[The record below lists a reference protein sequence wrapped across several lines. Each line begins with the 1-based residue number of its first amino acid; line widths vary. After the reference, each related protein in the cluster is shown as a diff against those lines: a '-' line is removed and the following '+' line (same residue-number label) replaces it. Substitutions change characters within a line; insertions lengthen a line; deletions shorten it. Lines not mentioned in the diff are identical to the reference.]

1 MLQASVL
8 FTSVT
13 VWYHNENP
21 CSQRAS
27 FISACFLGK
36 IPQGMQ
42 CQRAWTF
49 ERLAKSL
56 SRDSPQPRE
65 VMCYSD
71 TKNVLIMENA
81 YTEILGIIV
90 FSWKAVILLS
100 NRGPFYL
107 KISKHFFLDKIFLC
121 SAIQEDLQMCGTR
134 GTHSSISPNQESRQE
149 KTRLLSYL
157 RSPCTLSTFS
167 GTDSHL
173 LTVRVGLQGIFFLS
187 WRKLSADS
195 SHKTSFVEGQTMIWV
210 LTNSSRI
217 QLDFLFEAFFVLAT
231 RHLES
236 DFLDHRWYP
245 CPLQGKHTALTTG
258 PPGNFPLEAFLD

>member
-21 CSQRAS
+21 CSWRAS

-90 FSWKAVILLS
+90 FSWKAVLLLS

-107 KISKHFFLDKIFLC
+107 KISKHFFLDKIFCYDCKEKYKFKLVFLGEEMAKRFQVLC
-121 SAIQEDLQMCGTR
+121 FHRPIICEW
-134 GTHSSISPNQESRQE
+134 I
-149 KTRLLSYL
+149 
-157 RSPCTLSTFS
+157 
-167 GTDSHL
+167 
-173 LTVRVGLQGIFFLS
+173 
-187 WRKLSADS
+187 RKGSQLKAV
-195 SHKTSFVEGQTMIWV
+195 TSLKWQAEVAQAKIHPQ
-210 LTNSSRI
+210 N
-217 QLDFLFEAFFVLAT
+217 
-231 RHLES
+231 
-236 DFLDHRWYP
+236 
-245 CPLQGKHTALTTG
+245 PLQS
-258 PPGNFPLEAFLD
+258 

>member
-1 MLQASVL
+1 MLQASVV

-21 CSQRAS
+21 CSLRAI

-36 IPQGMQ
+36 IPQGML

-56 SRDSPQPRE
+56 SRDSPEPRE

-107 KISKHFFLDKIFLC
+107 KISKHFFFLTRFSCAQLYRKVYKCAAQGEHVQAFLQTRSHARRRLDC
-121 SAIQEDLQMCGTR
+121 C
-134 GTHSSISPNQESRQE
+134 P
-149 KTRLLSYL
+149 
-157 RSPCTLSTFS
+157 
-167 GTDSHL
+167 
-173 LTVRVGLQGIFFLS
+173 
-187 WRKLSADS
+187 
-195 SHKTSFVEGQTMIWV
+195 IWGHP
-210 LTNSSRI
+210 
-217 QLDFLFEAFFVLAT
+217 A
-231 RHLES
+231 
-236 DFLDHRWYP
+236 P
-245 CPLQGKHTALTTG
+245 CPLSQ
-258 PPGNFPLEAFLD
+258 